1 MENNKKNQPT
11 QITLLIRCLV
21 AGYLI
26 YLAHGLIS
34 GLGTAKNAR
43 LMAIFAVLFT
53 FAGVLLIA
61 FAVKAFVKKEYKDVR
76 DIDRDEDDTGISD
89 GTDSDRDE

>member
-1 MENNKKNQPT
+1 MDKNKRQPT

-34 GLGTAKNAR
+34 DLGTAKNPR

-76 DIDRDEDDTGISD
+76 DIDRDEDVPGTD
-89 GTDSDRDE
+89 GGADSDRDE